1 MPTVSVLLNGRSYDV
16 ACGVGEEDRVRELA
30 NKLRGRMEQLAKS
43 VGAVPENLLFA
54 LTALLLAD
62 ELDQRDKELAQLQAE
77 QRSLADGRE
86 AQLAN
91 SLETLASK
99 IEAIAARLQA
109 A

>member
-16 ACGVGEEDRVRELA
+16 ACGAGEEDRVRELA
-30 NKLRGRMEQLAKS
+30 NGLRGRMEQLAKS

-62 ELDQRDKELAQLQAE
+62 ELDQRSKELAQLQAE
-77 QRSLADGRE
+77 QRSLVDGRE

>member
-1 MPTVSVLLNGRSYDV
+1 MVLAPHVEILRVVDGLAR
-16 ACGVGEEDRVRELA
+16 VGEEDRVRELA
-30 NKLRGRMEQLAKS
+30 SRLRGRMEQLGKT

-62 ELDQRDKELAQLQAE
+62 ELDQRDREISQLRVE
-77 QRSLADGRE
+77 QQGLVENRDAK
-86 AQLAN
+86 LAN

>member
-1 MPTVSVLLNGRSYDV
+1 MPTVSVSLNGRNYDV
-16 ACGVGEEDRVRELA
+16 ACGVGEEKRVLELA
-30 NKLRGRMEQLAKS
+30 EKLRGRMEQLSKS
-43 VGAVPENLLFA
+43 VGAVPETLLFA
-54 LTALLLAD
+54 LTALLLSD
-62 ELDQRDKELAQLQAE
+62 ELDQRDREIAQLQAE
-77 QRSLADGRE
+77 RQTLADGRD

>member
-30 NKLRGRMEQLAKS
+30 GRLRGRMEQLAKS

>member
-1 MPTVSVLLNGRSYDV
+1 MPTVSVLLNGRNYDV
-16 ACGVGEEDRVRELA
+16 ACGVGEEGRVQELA
-30 NKLRGRMEQLAKS
+30 NKLRGRMEQLSRS
-43 VGAVPENLLFA
+43 VGAVPENALFA

-62 ELDQRDKELAQLQAE
+62 ELEQRDREIAQMRVE
-77 QRSLADGRE
+77 QQNLADGRE

-99 IEAIAARLQA
+99 IDAIAARLQA

>member
-1 MPTVSVLLNGRSYDV
+1 MPTVSISLNGRSYDV

-30 NKLRGRMEQLAKS
+30 DRLRGRMEQLAKS

-54 LTALLLAD
+54 LTALLLSD
-62 ELDQRDKELAQLQAE
+62 ELDQRDREIAQLQHE
-77 QRSLADGRE
+77 RQNLADGRD

>member
-30 NKLRGRMEQLAKS
+30 NGLRGRMEQLAKS

-62 ELDQRDKELAQLQAE
+62 ELDQRSKELAQLQAE

>member
-1 MPTVSVLLNGRSYDV
+1 MPTVSVSLNGRNYDV
-16 ACGVGEEDRVRELA
+16 ACGVGEENRVLELA
-30 NKLRGRMEQLAKS
+30 AKLRARMEQLGKS
-43 VGAVPENLLFA
+43 VGAVPENQLFA
-54 LTALLLAD
+54 LTALLLSD
-62 ELDQRDKELAQLQAE
+62 ELDQRDREIAQLQAE
-77 QRSLADGRE
+77 RQNLTDGRE